1 MRSFRYRSSAA
12 LALTLLVTALSP
24 LGGTGASSAVGAAP
38 VGAADLD
45 DAFAPLETTLPRARD
60 GLPRL
65 VNPTE
70 YTAYRLDLP
79 VLQRGLSRAPLETS
93 AEGDPVLIEIPSPSG
108 DLVEFAVK
116 ESPVLEDGLAAARPD
131 IKTYAG
137 RTTAPGS
144 PASIRLD
151 HTPLGFHASVRG
163 DGATWYIDPAFNG
176 PNQGADAPYLSYL
189 GKDLPEPEKPLVEP
203 EAITAGSRAL
213 TDEQAAD
220 ALQRIGEGGNN
231 PVRARTYRIAFTTDP
246 TYSTYFAP
254 DATTPAEYNLLVTA
268 AKSTLMNRVNQLYG
282 DDTSLRMLLVNDT
295 DLTNFNTVADAYS
308 AGGRCG
314 EIACFVET
322 DVANG
327 CSGTLLTRNRQV
339 LGQVIGAENFEAG
352 HIGLGL
358 NGGGLASLGV
368 IGLANKAQGCTGL
381 PSPVGDFYAVD
392 YVAHELGHQ
401 FAGNHTFEGLNG
413 SCSGANRNPG
423 TSVEPGS
430 GSSVMAYAGI
440 CQIDNLQPH
449 TDPYFSQRSQ
459 TEIGTHINAVRT
471 AINEIGTV
479 SLVDYDATD
488 SFTLTFPNY
497 GTTAPIAN
505 GTNYTTAGIKAA
517 VEAVTGGTVTVG
529 NYFAGATFDTNGFQ
543 LTFSGARAGTAIVN
557 PTLNVVSGDFSGQA
571 NDVVSGGVPT
581 NGGKTTVVSDN
592 RVPSVTAPPAKTIPT
607 RTPFTLTGSATDL
620 DAGDAGRILYLWEQ
634 NDRGEQIGGP
644 LANLN
649 RISGPLFRIFG
660 TYADVTPAGTLQYE
674 SPGQNIATNNPSR
687 TFPDLEQIIAGNTNA
702 QDGTCPPGAPG
713 TSGLPDGPALDCQ
726 SELLP
731 TASYL
736 SFDLDRSVNFRLTAR
751 DLGGADGGYDG
762 GTSFADT
769 KLTVSLLA
777 GPFLVSSQD
786 TNVIVP
792 GNATGTVTWDVA
804 GTNTAAMAT
813 QVRISLSTDGGR
825 TYPHVLQAATP
836 NDGTQ
841 TVTWPNVA
849 TTQARVKVEAVDNYF
864 FDLNDSDFTITAV
877 ESLTL
882 SGNTPGTFTGDYSD
896 ALGTKPKV
904 TASSSAADG
913 SAITAVPTGLPSGLT
928 VTKQNVSADG
938 ASPGTADF
946 VVTGTTTDAPGTY
959 PVTLAVDDG
968 SDPQQARFTV
978 VIEPEDATASY
989 TGPTEV
995 TADSDAESA
1004 PIEMTAMVQEGTDGT
1019 LGDLTTATVT
1029 FTDTTTS
1036 EVLCADAPVTATGP
1050 GTGTS
1055 SCSVGADLPEDDGRT
1070 YSVALTVGGHYTGV
1084 SAADTDVTVTQDD
1097 GPPVDTTAPETTITS
1112 GPKNARF
1119 YLDRTVTYRY
1129 TSEPG
1134 VTYTCSFGGLTGACP
1149 TSGEITLGGL
1159 AEGATYR
1166 FAVAATDAAGNTDAS
1181 PAVATMVIPFND
1193 RSLKVAKKQWIKKR
1207 ASASYRGTYQLARR
1221 KKATLTL
1228 RVRDVTKLAL
1238 VLSRV
1243 RRGGMV
1249 DVFIGRQKLRTI
1261 KLTGKSSKKRVVTSV
1276 ARFSEPRS
1284 GKVRIVSRNNRP
1296 VRIEGLAVRTSD
1308 ATRP

>member
-1 MRSFRYRSSAA
+1 MRSFSYRSSAA
-12 LALTLLVTALSP
+12 LALTLVVTALSP
-24 LGGTGASSAVGAAP
+24 LAGTAAAGAVGASP
-38 VGAADLD
+38 VGADDLD
-45 DAFAPLETTLPRARD
+45 GVFAPLDGALPRTRE
-60 GLPRL
+60 GLPRM
-65 VNPTE
+65 VSPAE

-93 AEGDPVLIEIPSPSG
+93 SSGDPVLIEIPSPSG

-151 HTPLGFHASVRG
+151 YTPLGFHASVRG
-163 DGATWYIDPAFNG
+163 DGAAWYVDPAFNG
-176 PNQGADAPYLSYL
+176 PGQGADAPYLSYL
-189 GKDLPEPEKPLVEP
+189 GQDLPEQEKALVEP
-203 EAITAGSRAL
+203 EAISAGSRAL
-213 TDEQAAD
+213 TDAEVAD
-220 ALQRIGEGGNN
+220 ALQRIGEGADN
-231 PVRARTYRIAFTTDP
+231 PVKARTYRIAFTTDP
-246 TYSTYFAP
+246 TYSAYFAP
-254 DATTPAEYNLLVTA
+254 GATTQVEYNLLVTA
-268 AKSTLMNRVNQLYG
+268 AKATLMNRVNQVYG
-282 DDTSLRMLLVNDT
+282 DDMSLRMVLVDDT
-295 DLTNFNTVADAYS
+295 DLTNFNTTADAYS

-314 EIACFVET
+314 EVACFAET

-392 YVAHELGHQ
+392 YVAHEIGHQ

-413 SCSGANRNPG
+413 SCAAPNRNPG

-440 CQIDNLQPH
+440 CSADNLQPH

-479 SLVDYDATD
+479 SLVGYDATD
-488 SFTLTFPNY
+488 SFTLTFPDY
-497 GTTAPIAN
+497 GTTAPIVN
-505 GTNYTTAGIKAA
+505 GTNYSTAGIKAA

-529 NYFAGATFDTNGFQ
+529 NYFAGTTFDTTGFQ

-557 PTLNVVSGDFSGQA
+557 PTLNIVSGAFSGKA

-581 NGGKTTVVSDN
+581 NGGKTTVTSAN
-592 RVPSVTAPPAKTIPT
+592 RVPNVTAAADKTIPT
-607 RTPFTLTGSATDL
+607 RTPFTLSGSATDL

-634 NDRGEQIGGP
+634 NDRGEQVGGAI
-644 LANLN
+644 ANLN

-660 TYADVTPAGTLQYE
+660 TYADVTPAGTLQYQ
-674 SPGQNIATNNPSR
+674 SPGENIATNNPSR

-702 QDGTCPPGAPG
+702 KDGACPAGAPG
-713 TSGLPDGPALDCQ
+713 ANGLPNGPALDCQ

-736 SFDLDRSVNFRLTAR
+736 SYDLDRSVNFRLTAR

-769 KLTVSLLA
+769 KLTVSPLA
-777 GPFLVSSQD
+777 GPFLVSSQA
-786 TNVIVP
+786 TNVTVP
-792 GNATGTVTWDVA
+792 GNGAGTVTWDVA

-813 QVRISLSTDGGR
+813 QVKISLSTDGGR
-825 TYPHVLQAATP
+825 TYPHVLLAATP
-836 NDGTQ
+836 NDGTHP
-841 TVTWPNVA
+841 VIWPNVDTA
-849 TTQARVKVEAVDNYF
+849 QARVKVEAVGNYF
-864 FDLNDSDFTITAV
+864 FDLNDANFTITSAGG
-877 ESLTL
+877 LTL
-882 SGNTPGTFTGDYSD
+882 GGNTPGTFTGDYSD
-896 ALGTKPKV
+896 ALGTQPKV
-904 TASSSAADG
+904 TASSTDADG
-913 SAITAVPTGLPSGLT
+913 SALTGVPTGLPAGLT

-938 ASPGTADF
+938 VRPGTADF
-946 VVTGTTTDAPGTY
+946 VVTGTITGAPGTY
-959 PVTLAVDDG
+959 PVTLSVDDG
-968 SDPQQARFTV
+968 NGPQQAGFTV
-978 VIEPEDATASY
+978 VVEAEDATPSY

-995 TADSDAESA
+995 APPSDAESTT
-1004 PIEMTAMVQEGTDGT
+1004 IDMTAMLQEQADGA
-1019 LGDLTTATVT
+1019 LGDITQATVT
-1029 FTDTTTS
+1029 FTDTATS

-1050 GTGTS
+1050 GTGTT
-1055 SCSVGADLPEDDGRT
+1055 SCAVLADLPEDDGRT
-1070 YSVALTVGGHYTGV
+1070 YSVALTVGGRYTGQSV
-1084 SAADTDVTVTQDD
+1084 EDTDVTVNQDD
-1097 GPPVDTTAPETTITS
+1097 GTPVDTTAPQTTITS

-1119 YLDRTVTYRY
+1119 YLDRSVTYRY

-1134 VTYTCSFGGLTGACP
+1134 VTYTCSFGDLTGACP
-1149 TSGEITLGGL
+1149 TSGEITFNGL
-1159 AEGATYR
+1159 VQGATYR
-1166 FAVAATDAAGNTDAS
+1166 FTVAATDGAGNTDAS
-1181 PAVATMVIPFND
+1181 PAVATMVTPYND
-1193 RSLKVAKKQWIKKR
+1193 RSLKVAKKRWVKKR
-1207 ASASYRGTYQLARR
+1207 ASASYRGTYQLAKR
-1221 KKATLTL
+1221 KKSTLTL
-1228 RVRDVTKLAL
+1228 RVRDVTKLSL
-1238 VLSRV
+1238 VLTRV
-1243 RRGGMV
+1243 RRGGKV

-1261 KLTGKSSKKRVVTSV
+1261 KLSGKSSKKRVLTSI

-1284 GKVRIVSRNNRP
+1284 GKVRIVSRNRRP